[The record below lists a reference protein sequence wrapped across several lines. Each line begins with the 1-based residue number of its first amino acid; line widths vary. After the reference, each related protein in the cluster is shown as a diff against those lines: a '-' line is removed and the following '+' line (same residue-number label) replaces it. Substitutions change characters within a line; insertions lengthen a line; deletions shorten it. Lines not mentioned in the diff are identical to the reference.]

1 MKNAADNE
9 KLVWSFHPPTG
20 SHFSGLV
27 EAGVKSFKT
36 HFARVIGS
44 QILTYEELYTVIT
57 QIEAIL
63 NSRPLCPLSSDPSDL
78 SVLTPGHFLT
88 LEPLTCL
95 PDPDF
100 SHLKLNSLGRW
111 ELLQRMKSCFWSRW
125 HLEYLTNL
133 QQKHKWNDPDHPL
146 KVDDLVI
153 IKQDNLSPLQWL
165 MARVVELHL
174 D

>member
-1 MKNAADNE
+1 MDTEQTA
-9 KLVWSFHPPTG
+9 L
-20 SHFSGLV
+20 
-27 EAGVKSFKT
+27 
-36 HFARVIGS
+36 
-44 QILTYEELYTVIT
+44 
-57 QIEAIL
+57 
-63 NSRPLCPLSSDPSDL
+63 PLSSDPSDL

-133 QQKHKWNDPDHPL
+133 QQKHKRNDPDHPL

-153 IKQDNLSPLQWL
+153 IKQDNLSPLQWR
-165 MARVVELHL
+165 MARVVELHPGL
-174 D
+174 DKVARCYSENQ